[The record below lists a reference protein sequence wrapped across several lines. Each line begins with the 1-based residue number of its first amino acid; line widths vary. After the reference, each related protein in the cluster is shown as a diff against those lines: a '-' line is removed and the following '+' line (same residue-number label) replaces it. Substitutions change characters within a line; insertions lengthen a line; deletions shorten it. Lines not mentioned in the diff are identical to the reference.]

1 MVCDLVVGYFQSLP
15 NKSEESVNSITN
27 PEWSNPGQ
35 ILGASSSYWRS
46 FAIHTAVKLDLFT
59 VIGDQTSSGE
69 DVAKRIDGDAHGV
82 TTLLNALAA
91 LGFVT
96 KDKNKF
102 SNTEASGTFL
112 VSTSRR
118 YIGHLIRHHANL
130 SPAWTRLEESVRT
143 GRPVRERS
151 SDCGGSAQEDFCRGM
166 HTQAMG
172 VAPQTA
178 KEIDL
183 NGREKLLD
191 LGGGPGTW
199 AIHFVLANPGLA
211 ATVFDLDGTR
221 PIAEQ
226 TISQFNVSDR
236 VDFHGG
242 DYTTDPLPGGFDAAW
257 LSHILHA
264 ESPDTCRAIIRKT
277 VDALKENGLVLIHEF
292 ILDSTGTKP
301 LFPALFSLNML
312 LTAPGGRSYSRK
324 ELEDML
330 AEAGVRDLHML
341 DYWGPTES
349 RILVGTV

>member
-1 MVCDLVVGYFQSLP
+1 MSSMP
-15 NKSEESVNSITN
+15 N
-27 PEWSNPGQ
+27 PDWSNPGQ
-35 ILGASSSYWRS
+35 ILGASSSFWRS
-46 FAIHTAVKLDLFT
+46 FAIQTAVKLDLFT
-59 VIGDQTSSGE
+59 VIGDQTIPGE
-69 DVAKRIDGDAHGV
+69 DIAREINGDEHGV
-82 TTLLNALAA
+82 TTLLNAVAA
-91 LGFVT
+91 LGLLS
-96 KDKNKF
+96 KDNDGF

-118 YIGHLIRHHANL
+118 YIGHLIRHHGNL
-130 SPAWTRLEESVRT
+130 APAWARLEESVRS

-151 SDCGGSAQEDFCRGM
+151 SHSAGSAQEDFCRGM

-172 VAPQTA
+172 IAPRTA
-178 KEIDL
+178 MEIDL
-183 NGREKLLD
+183 RGRKRLLD

-226 TISQFNVSDR
+226 TISQFKVSDR
-236 VDFHGG
+236 VEFHGG
-242 DYTTDPLPGGFDAAW
+242 DFTTDPLPSGFDAAW

-264 ESPDTCRAIIRKT
+264 EAPDTCRAIIRKT
-277 VDALKENGLVLIHEF
+277 VDALDEGGLVLIHEF

-312 LTAPGGRSYSRK
+312 ITAPGGRSYTHK

-330 AEAGVRDLHML
+330 TEAGVRDLRML
-341 DYWGPTES
+341 DFVGPTES
-349 RILVGTV
+349 RILAGTV